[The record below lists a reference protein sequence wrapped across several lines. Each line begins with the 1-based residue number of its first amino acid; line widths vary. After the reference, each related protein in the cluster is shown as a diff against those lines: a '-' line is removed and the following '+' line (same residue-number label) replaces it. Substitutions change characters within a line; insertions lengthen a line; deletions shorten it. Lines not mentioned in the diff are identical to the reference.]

1 MLSKRNSKYYEIGKL
16 KVKDKEVFLI
26 NINQILIK
34 KKEQGILFPKEDMRI
49 SINPPPS
56 NNHN

>member
-34 KKEQGILFPKEDMRI
+34 KRAGHSI
-49 SINPPPS
+49 SKRGHEEIY
-56 NNHN
+56 